1 MARLVFGPVPSRRL
15 GQSLGINNIPPKHCT
30 YSCIYCQIGRTTH
43 LEINRR
49 EFYPVE
55 RIISQVEETINRL
68 SVKIDFIT
76 VVPDGEPTLD
86 VNLGHLAEE
95 IKNITTIPLAVI
107 SNSSLLW
114 REDVREDLLLFDLVS
129 LKIDAIDQGIWKL
142 VNRPHPKLVLERI
155 LDGIFVF
162 SHDYKGKII
171 TETMLVKNINDSREN
186 IIGIASF
193 LSNLRIDKAYIA
205 VPTRPP
211 AEKWVKPADEDKVLF
226 AHEIFSERIGRDKVE
241 LLTHYE
247 GALFHGV
254 GDPID
259 SFLSIIS
266 VHPMRIDYAYKFLEK
281 FGLDPEETL
290 KGLLKEKKIVV
301 KDYKGIKFVLR
312 RIGRE
317 YS

>member
-1 MARLVFGPVPSRRL
+1 MVRLVFGPVPSRRL
-15 GQSLGINNIPPKHCT
+15 GRSLGVNNIPPKYCT
-30 YSCIYCQIGRTTH
+30 YSCTYCQAGKTTH

-55 RIISQVEETINRL
+55 RIISQVEEAINKL
-68 SVKIDFIT
+68 LVKIDFIT

-86 VNLGHLAEE
+86 KNLGRLAEG
-95 IKNITTIPLAVI
+95 IKDVTTIPLAII

-114 REDVREDLLLFDLVS
+114 REDVREDLSLFDLVS
-129 LKIDAIDQGIWKL
+129 LKIDTIDQKVWKL
-142 VNRPHPKLVLERI
+142 INRPHPELVLERI
-155 LDGIFVF
+155 LDGISVF
-162 SHDYKGKII
+162 SHDYKGKIL

-186 IIGIASF
+186 ITGIASF
-193 LSNLRIDKAYIA
+193 LSNLRIDRAYIA

-266 VHPMRIDYAYKFLEK
+266 VHPMRIDYAYKFFEK
-281 FGLDPEETL
+281 FGLDPDETL
-290 KGLLKEKKIVV
+290 KELLREKKIVV
-301 KDYKGIKFVLR
+301 RDYMGIKFVLR
-312 RIGRE
+312 RIRKE
-317 YS
+317 HS